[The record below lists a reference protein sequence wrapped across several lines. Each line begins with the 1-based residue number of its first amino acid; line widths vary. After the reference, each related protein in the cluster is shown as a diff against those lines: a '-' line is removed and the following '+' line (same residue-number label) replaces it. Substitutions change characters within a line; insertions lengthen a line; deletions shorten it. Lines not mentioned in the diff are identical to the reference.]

1 MASKRSVLLRGTPIY
16 NEYGKATQTISPGYL
31 VAGVSFLS
39 LQSSTH
45 KVQFALAMERD
56 EFGVGIDDKYRGS
69 GTIAAAYASGDV
81 VKVATFAGGMEA
93 LVYIPSGQTVN
104 QDTYL
109 TSTGDG
115 TFSATTTVAD
125 FMARSLENIGTV
137 TVPTAV
143 RVQVVGA

>member
-1 MASKRSVLLRGTPIY
+1 MATKRSIVLRGTPIFE
-16 NEYGKATQTISPGYL
+16 EYGVATETIKPGYL
-31 VAGVSFLS
+31 VKGVSFKS
-39 LQSSTH
+39 KQTSSH
-45 KVQFALAMERD
+45 KVAVALATERD

-81 VKVATFAGGMEA
+81 VKVATFGAGMEA
-93 LVYIPSGQTVN
+93 TVLIPSGQTVN
-104 QDTYL
+104 EDTYL

-137 TVPTAV
+137 SVETAV
-143 RVQVVGA
+143 RVQVVA